1 MNTIYQEMT
10 ITGTCKNECPP
21 CSAPPQVIVRD
32 EKQTPPSLLLLV
44 LGWPMLP
51 VQGSAKRWA
60 PALGNFVPA
69 VAYFFCLVL
78 REAFTQPGV
87 HLLADLSAL
96 RPPRARA
103 RASSGEEVFA
113 QRLMHAHSTLPPLI
127 LPLLLGHRSDL
138 LRALMCATH

>member
-1 MNTIYQEMT
+1 MT

-32 EKQTPPSLLLLV
+32 EKQTSPSYSYSLLLSF
-44 LGWPMLP
+44 GC
-51 VQGSAKRWA
+51 SA
-60 PALGNFVPA
+60 
-69 VAYFFCLVL
+69 FC
-78 REAFTQPGV
+78 
-87 HLLADLSAL
+87 
-96 RPPRARA
+96 PPRA
-103 RASSGEEVFA
+103 SVEVFA